1 MQRPF
6 DDRYNSDPDVLSD
19 DVKELLSLVQQLE
32 GFPTNPDKDIYG
44 LDTRLILTTFEIQW
58 DNGEEV
64 EGDAEGNPTD
74 ENKQTFKDVVDSI
87 RALARRTAK

>member
-1 MQRPF
+1 M
-6 DDRYNSDPDVLSD
+6 NLSICSD
-19 DVKELLSLVQQLE
+19 DVNELLSLVHQLE

-44 LDTRLILTTFEIQW
+44 LDTRVILSTFEIQW

-64 EGDAEGNPTD
+64 EGEADNNPTD

-87 RALARRTAK
+87 QALARRNAK